1 MRGDR
6 VLGKLWAMPGLLAEL
21 MLRPLPVSDRARQR
35 GQGMV
40 EYGLIL
46 ALVAVVVIVVLTQ
59 LGTAIQGKFTQI
71 VGALK

>member
-1 MRGDR
+1 MLGDR
-6 VLGKLWAMPGLLAEL
+6 VVEKLWAMPGLLAESL
-21 MLRPLPVSDRARQR
+21 LRPLPLSDRSRQR